1 MKTVRSLLVVG
12 ALAVSA
18 TFALAPEASARG
30 YTCRYAGI
38 GVTAVLD
45 GSENSALRCRSF
57 NSKFK
62 GARVAT
68 TRGRLY
74 CTFQM
79 RIRDVR
85 LKVWSQNQLQGRLYC
100 GLLSK
105 QHRKSG
111 DWVRT
116 R

>member
-1 MKTVRSLLVVG
+1 MKNARSLLVVA
-12 ALAVSA
+12 ALAMTA
-18 TFALAPEASARG
+18 TLALAPEASARG
-30 YTCRYAGI
+30 YTCRYAGN

-45 GSENSALRCRSF
+45 GAGNSAFRCRSF

-62 GARVAT
+62 GTRVAT

-79 RIRDVR
+79 RIRDVQ
-85 LKVWSQNQLQGRLYC
+85 LKVWSRNRLHGRLYC

-105 QHRKSG
+105 QNGTSG
-111 DWVRT
+111 DWIRT